1 MNLSPALKKSQL
13 EKRLRVKTAEAAFE
27 RQIVDGTNCS
37 PFESEII
44 TDKAKQAFGVG
55 QYAEER
61 TLLDGQMI
69 FFAVSAEAPPGVKL
83 EDCHL
88 VRTVLT
94 HLQRDED
101 LEAMSH
107 YGCAAKRRQQ
117 IMRMTVEAQEQGA
130 LLTQED
136 ADSASPS
143 ALLLDSDPKTIRGD
157 IKQLRQ
163 EGLDAPTRGTVRD
176 IGPGVSHKRR
186 AVELWLA
193 GREPL
198 AVARQLNHSL
208 KAVERYI
215 QTFCRVIYAQRSL
228 RDSLKTALVVG
239 ISVPAANAYWELH
252 DELVHREPNYAER
265 LEEIMQVGERHW
277 QAADQKKSRSRTAN
291 SKRKGGRSA

>member
-1 MNLSPALKKSQL
+1 MNVSSALKKSQHETRMKL
-13 EKRLRVKTAEAAFE
+13 KTAEAAFE
-27 RQIVDGTNCS
+27 RQIVNGTNCS

-44 TDKAKQAFGVG
+44 SEKAKEAFGVG
-55 QYAEER
+55 AHAEGR

-69 FFAVSAEAPPGVKL
+69 FFAASAEAPPGVKI

-88 VRTVLT
+88 VRIVLT
-94 HLQRDED
+94 HIQRSED
-101 LEAMSH
+101 LEVKGH
-107 YGCAAKRRQQ
+107 YGLPAKRRQQ

-136 ADSASPS
+136 
-143 ALLLDSDPKTIRGD
+143 LGMILDSDPKTIRGD
-157 IKQLRQ
+157 IKKLRR
-163 EGLDAPTRGTVRD
+163 EGLVAPTRGTVRD

-193 GREPL
+193 GKEPL
-198 AVARQLNHSL
+198 EVARQLNHSL

-215 QTFCRVIYAQRSL
+215 QAFCRVVYAQRSL

-239 ISVPAANAYWELH
+239 ISVAAVNTYWELH
-252 DELVHREPNYAER
+252 NELVLRDPNYAER
-265 LEEIMQVGERHW
+265 LDEIMQVGEDHW

-291 SKRKGGRSA
+291 SKRKGGRPA